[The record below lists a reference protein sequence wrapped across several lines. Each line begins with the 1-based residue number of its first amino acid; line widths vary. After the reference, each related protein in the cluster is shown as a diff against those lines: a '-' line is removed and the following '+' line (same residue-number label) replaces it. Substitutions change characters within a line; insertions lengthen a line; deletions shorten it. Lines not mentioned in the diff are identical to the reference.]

1 MPAGANRITNLQQ
14 LVTRT
19 ITGNATHS
27 AFVLRKAAAS
37 NGMGGTVGA
46 FQPTTETAIDCFCSP
61 VPESQITRE
70 NMRGTQRRPGN
81 FWQFVFTSD
90 VDITEADKI
99 RRNAAFGLPQSDME
113 VIRVTPQIGLAI
125 VVIAYEE
132 SPL

>member
-1 MPAGANRITNLQQ
+1 
-14 LVTRT
+14 
-19 ITGNATHS
+19 
-27 AFVLRKAAAS
+27 
-37 NGMGGTVGA
+37 
-46 FQPTTETAIDCFCSP
+46 
-61 VPESQITRE
+61 
-70 NMRGTQRRPGN
+70 MRGTQRRPGN